1 MQSLTTDPES
11 SSARKI
17 TFCHVYASLLDYFK
31 VRFLHIHL
39 STGYSDTLFQGLMS
53 SYMSFLLQP
62 FIDILK
68 EYSESDTDDKEL
80 WLCVVETLTKSLLSD
95 EGGGWLCV
103 S

>member
-1 MQSLTTDPES
+1 
-11 SSARKI
+11 
-17 TFCHVYASLLDYFK
+17 
-31 VRFLHIHL
+31 
-39 STGYSDTLFQGLMS
+39 MS